1 MPHLTIAEVGPDGS
15 VEHVAE
21 HAERELGP
29 GLPFAFTV
37 DRVGLFEELADGTWQ
52 QSDSFELG

>member
-1 MPHLTIAEVGPDGS
+1 MPHLTIAEVGPGES

-21 HAERELGP
+21 QAERELGA
-29 GLPFAFTV
+29 GLPFGFTV
-37 DRVGLFEELADGTWQ
+37 DRVSLFEELADGTWQ